1 KYSNYQ
7 KKNASGER
15 LPHYSSPTSIVI
27 HDPNTASPNNFTGLI
42 LYPNPAKEM
51 VFIKNNYNTFVQ
63 ATLIDYLGK
72 QSNISVTNNS
82 FATDQMPNG
91 AFIVKLRKSDGSTSI
106 ERLVIHK

>member
-1 KYSNYQ
+1 
-7 KKNASGER
+7 
-15 LPHYSSPTSIVI
+15 
-27 HDPNTASPNNFTGLI
+27 
-42 LYPNPAKEM
+42 M